1 MRGSPLKNCWK
12 PGTSNTIIDDVV
24 TFNNYDNFFFN
35 YIFEHIHAYMYRDGA
50 TDTLQR
56 YFIWRSIRMFIE
68 LKHREILSDKGGP
81 LRQRLLSKKIYEFA
95 CYQELMFKTT
105 DFVSK

>member
-1 MRGSPLKNCWK
+1 MMRGSPLKKCWK
-12 PGTSNTIIDDVV
+12 PGTSNTDIV

-35 YIFEHIHAYMYRDGA
+35 YVFEHIHDYMYRDGA
-50 TDTLQR
+50 TDTFQR

-81 LRQRLLSKKIYEFA
+81 LRRRLLSKKIYEFA
-95 CYQELMFKTT
+95 CYQELMF